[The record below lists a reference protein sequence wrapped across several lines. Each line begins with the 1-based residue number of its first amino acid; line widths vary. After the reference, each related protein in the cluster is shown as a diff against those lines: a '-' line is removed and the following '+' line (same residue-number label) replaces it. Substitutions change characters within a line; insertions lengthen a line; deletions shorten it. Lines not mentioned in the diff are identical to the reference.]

1 MRSWRKGIVLL
12 LLAAML
18 LTAGCAGAAKEPQTD
33 TRLLFATDLHYLA
46 PTLTDHGAI
55 FRLVMANSDGKLT
68 EYCEEITDAFLSEA
82 AALRPDV
89 LILTGDLS
97 FNGEKESHLALA
109 QKFRTLE
116 EQGVPVLV
124 LPGNHDLYRTCYAL
138 IGDTG
143 TETDTVSAEEFSEI
157 YADFGY
163 REALSRDADSLSY
176 TAQVSE
182 TTRVVMLDAN
192 TPHDFCSLSEETLG
206 WLAVQLTAAEQAG
219 QRVIVACH
227 QNLFQ
232 HSLFRAG
239 YVLDCTEALQSLLRG
254 HGAPLFLSGHMHIQ
268 HIVTEGGLTEIAASP
283 LTMGDCR
290 CGLLELT
297 GSETRYETRS
307 VPGRPP
313 AEDFESFAACGRERL
328 SKRTRVQATQQL
340 SDRGFAGEEL
350 ETLTDYACALNTAYF
365 TGDLSGLA
373 ALDPEGKLQEKWETS
388 GTFFAAY
395 FASIREEIGQ
405 NYTKWESKSKGN

>member
-1 MRSWRKGIVLL
+1 MALL
-12 LLAAML
+12 LLAALL
-18 LTAGCAGAAKEPQTD
+18 LTASCAGAAKEPATD

-46 PTLTDHGAI
+46 PSLTDHGAI
-55 FRLVMANSDGKLT
+55 FSLVMANSDGKMT
-68 EYCEEITDAFLSEA
+68 EYCEEITDAFLAEA
-82 AALRPDV
+82 AELRPDA

-109 QKFRTLE
+109 QKLRAVE

-138 IGDTG
+138 IGDEG
-143 TETDTVSAEEFSEI
+143 SKTDTVSAGEFSEI
-157 YADFGY
+157 YADFGF

-182 TTRVVMLDAN
+182 TTRVLMLDAN
-192 TPHDFCSLSEETLG
+192 TPHDFCSLSEQTLG

-232 HSLFRAG
+232 HSMFRAG
-239 YVLDCTEALQSLLRG
+239 YVLECTEALQCLLRE
-254 HGAPLFLSGHMHIQ
+254 HGAPLFVSGHMHIQ
-268 HIVTEGGLTEIAASP
+268 PIVTEDGLTEIAASP

-290 CGLLELT
+290 FGLLELS
-297 GSETRYETRS
+297 GGGARYEARS

-313 AEDFESFAACGRERL
+313 EENFESFAACGRERL
-328 SKRTRVQATQQL
+328 SNRTRVQARQQL
-340 SDRGFAGEEL
+340 SDRGFSGGEL
-350 ETLTDYACALNTAYF
+350 EEMTDYACALNTGYF
-365 TGDLSGLA
+365 TGDLSGLS
-373 ALDPEGKLQEKWETS
+373 ALDPEGRLQEKWETS
-388 GTFFAAY
+388 GTFFASY
-395 FASIREEIGQ
+395 FASIRDEIGH
-405 NYTKWESKSKGN
+405 NYTKWDSKSKGN